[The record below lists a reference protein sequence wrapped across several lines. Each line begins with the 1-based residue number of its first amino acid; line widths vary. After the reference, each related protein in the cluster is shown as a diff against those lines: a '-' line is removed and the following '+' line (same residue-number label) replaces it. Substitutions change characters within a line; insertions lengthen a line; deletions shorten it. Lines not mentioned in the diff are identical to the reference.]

1 MKANRVAGL
10 GAEPSRMHET
20 GTGIGSKYFG
30 KSADVILPGQEAPAS
45 EAAGDAAAT
54 EVTVHE
60 FARFQFMIDVIACH
74 QPIYANDTAFA

>member
-30 KSADVILPGQEAPAS
+30 KKADDVLPGQDAPAS
-45 EAAGDAAAT
+45 ETAGDVAAAK
-54 EVTVHE
+54 VKIPD
-60 FARFQFMIDVIACH
+60 FALSS
-74 QPIYANDTAFA
+74 